1 MTSKN
6 SYSKG
11 IARQIWQLMG
21 ETLRHQLWAVA
32 LFVLALF
39 FALPVPILKY
49 VQDALEARRQG
60 RESYQLEAMGSL
72 LGLENIF
79 VGMIVAG
86 GAILLAAVVFRFMHS
101 RQQVDFYHSLP
112 VRRGTFFAAR
122 YLAGFA
128 LFAAAYL
135 ANLAIASA
143 IVACSGFAPVLA
155 DAQIPSAIA
164 SHMVFFLLIYSICV
178 LAHQLAGTTATGV
191 LCCALLFIGPPAAVG
206 LYTAYM
212 EMFFDNWFLPDL
224 ILERAMKILSPMWM
238 YFSIQSEGAEKPGWT
253 LLLWLLAAVV
263 IALACA
269 WLYQRR
275 PSEKAGQAV
284 AFRLPAAVL
293 KYVAVFLCTLGCGMF
308 FYLLGD
314 RQSWLFF
321 GFLCGGLLSHCLVE
335 IIYHLD
341 FKAAFCHIRA
351 FGVFALAFIALYAM
365 LAMDVFHYD
374 TFLPEQDQVQAVSIL
389 TPMADVSVERDN
401 NWSYGRQQMD
411 RLDRLAVQEPDN
423 IAAAL
428 RMCGQ
433 AVEQSQQEVV
443 EQQPADTQSSS
454 IAFPTPASVN
464 RSGFDM
470 VVRYTLESGR
480 QVYRRYDYVTYDSVA
495 EDLVALMDSQEFK
508 THYYPIYSMDAAAQK
523 TMLVDQSGME
533 QFRESDS
540 QTIQAVA
547 DALRQ
552 EILATPIE
560 ELMDQAPVALLT
572 FSEWAKYDGGYYQ
585 ASNGQYYG
593 ATTRVPVYASYEQTV
608 RLLAQRGAYIN
619 TRVSVTDVQ
628 QATLYNE
635 SHWDLEEMQ
644 KYGTE
649 EEKAALAALD
659 EYVTQHQIESSVSW
673 EGSEIIIRDPELIAL
688 LLQNAVSADMA
699 YYNPFFQA
707 SSFYLQLTQDS
718 NRGIYQERMYPYG
731 QFPLQ

>member
-49 VQDALEARRQG
+49 VQDALEARRLG

-112 VRRGTFFAAR
+112 VRRGALFAAR

-275 PSEKAGQAV
+275 PSEKAGQAEL
-284 AFRLPAAVL
+284 ALLRLPL
-293 KYVAVFLCTLGCGMF
+293 
-308 FYLLGD
+308 
-314 RQSWLFF
+314 R
-321 GFLCGGLLSHCLVE
+321 
-335 IIYHLD
+335 
-341 FKAAFCHIRA
+341 
-351 FGVFALAFIALYAM
+351 
-365 LAMDVFHYD
+365 
-374 TFLPEQDQVQAVSIL
+374 
-389 TPMADVSVERDN
+389 
-401 NWSYGRQQMD
+401 
-411 RLDRLAVQEPDN
+411 RLAVPLPGGDH
-423 IAAAL
+423 L
-428 RMCGQ
+428 
-433 AVEQSQQEVV
+433 S
-443 EQQPADTQSSS
+443 
-454 IAFPTPASVN
+454 
-464 RSGFDM
+464 SGFQS
-470 VVRYTLESGR
+470 RFLPHPGLWR
-480 QVYRRYDYVTYDSVA
+480 LCPGVYR
-495 EDLVALMDSQEFK
+495 
-508 THYYPIYSMDAAAQK
+508 
-523 TMLVDQSGME
+523 
-533 QFRESDS
+533 
-540 QTIQAVA
+540 
-547 DALRQ
+547 
-552 EILATPIE
+552 
-560 ELMDQAPVALLT
+560 PVCHA
-572 FSEWAKYDGGYYQ
+572 GHGC
-585 ASNGQYYG
+585 
-593 ATTRVPVYASYEQTV
+593 
-608 RLLAQRGAYIN
+608 I
-619 TRVSVTDVQ
+619 
-628 QATLYNE
+628 
-635 SHWDLEEMQ
+635 
-644 KYGTE
+644 
-649 EEKAALAALD
+649 
-659 EYVTQHQIESSVSW
+659 
-673 EGSEIIIRDPELIAL
+673 
-688 LLQNAVSADMA
+688 
-699 YYNPFFQA
+699 
-707 SSFYLQLTQDS
+707 
-718 NRGIYQERMYPYG
+718 
-731 QFPLQ
+731 PL

>member
-112 VRRGTFFAAR
+112 VRRGALFAAR

-411 RLDRLAVQEPDN
+411 RLDRLAVQEPDFRPGPDHPLQERLPHGGVLCHRPLPHLGGAPGPARPVQHRRRPADVRPGGGTEPAGGRR
-423 IAAAL
+423 AAAG
-428 RMCGQ
+428 RHP
-433 AVEQSQQEVV
+433 VV
-443 EQQPADTQSSS
+443 
-454 IAFPTPASVN
+454 F
-464 RSGFDM
+464 
-470 VVRYTLESGR
+470 
-480 QVYRRYDYVTYDSVA
+480 
-495 EDLVALMDSQEFK
+495 
-508 THYYPIYSMDAAAQK
+508 H
-523 TMLVDQSGME
+523 
-533 QFRESDS
+533 
-540 QTIQAVA
+540 
-547 DALRQ
+547 
-552 EILATPIE
+552 
-560 ELMDQAPVALLT
+560 
-572 FSEWAKYDGGYYQ
+572 
-585 ASNGQYYG
+585 
-593 ATTRVPVYASYEQTV
+593 RVPHAGLGQPF
-608 RLLAQRGAYIN
+608 
-619 TRVSVTDVQ
+619 RV
-628 QATLYNE
+628 
-635 SHWDLEEMQ
+635 
-644 KYGTE
+644 
-649 EEKAALAALD
+649 
-659 EYVTQHQIESSVSW
+659 
-673 EGSEIIIRDPELIAL
+673 
-688 LLQNAVSADMA
+688 
-699 YYNPFFQA
+699 
-707 SSFYLQLTQDS
+707 
-718 NRGIYQERMYPYG
+718 
-731 QFPLQ
+731 